1 MLLQGYSLS
10 TGIVGALQECPQH
23 AEQLGHHGQH
33 AKRQGS
39 NDSTEAKLLSC
50 AWYSWFYAVLKQDRK
65 AFLSRMSSL
74 KADFNLY
81 FGRDRSDTLADFSL
95 HSFCDVPHLVFR
107 VVLACLSEGSKSQG
121 TRLTA
126 KWKSTQQSSNQNFKL
141 PFGFNSVTLLFLSL
155 PVPSFILEYRGCF
168 FALLQE

>member
-1 MLLQGYSLS
+1 MHPESYSFMLLYFQGFNASL
-10 TGIVGALQECPQH
+10 GAFTIHRSPPGMPPT
-23 AEQLGHHGQH
+23 QLGQHGQP
-33 AKRQGS
+33 AKRQES
-39 NDSTEAKLLSC
+39 NDSIEAKLLSC
-50 AWYSWFYAVLKQDRK
+50 AWHSWCYAVLKQDRK

-95 HSFCDVPHLVFR
+95 HSSCDVPHLVFR

-126 KWKSTQQSSNQNFKL
+126 KWKSTLQSSNQNFKV
-141 PFGFNSVTLLFLSL
+141 PFGSVL
-155 PVPSFILEYRGCF
+155 IL
-168 FALLQE
+168 